1 MKTGKN
7 RQTGNQNP
15 FNPQSS
21 GQGSPYGNAGGT
33 PFGGGMGM
41 PGSTVQRWLRRFWRR
56 LIRRWNGKCRRN
68 TIWRWLREIQW
79 TVWIQ
84 WNVTDEYQETYTL
97 FEIVSDRLTYCFCD
111 LFLLGEVIYRTLIT
125 GVNSVVFMGVYFAL
139 FGLLLSIGLLLWRR
153 FLIWRS
159 HRIRSCLSVAVS
171 FAVNTWNPV

>member
-15 FNPQSS
+15 LIHSHPDREVLMEM
-21 GQGSPYGNAGGT
+21 PEEHRLEAEWE
-33 PFGGGMGM
+33 M
-41 PGSTVQRWLRRFWRR
+41 PGSTVRRWLRRFWRR
-56 LIRRWNGKCRRN
+56 LIRRRNGKCRRN

-111 LFLLGEVIYRTLIT
+111 LFPAWRGYLQNADHRSEFCGIYGSLLCFVRTAFVHWTFVVAKISDLEIT
-125 GVNSVVFMGVYFAL
+125 SNKI
-139 FGLLLSIGLLLWRR
+139 LLVGGCVL
-153 FLIWRS
+153 
-159 HRIRSCLSVAVS
+159 CC
-171 FAVNTWNPV
+171 

>member
-15 FNPQSS
+15 LIHSHPDREVLMEM
-21 GQGSPYGNAGGT
+21 PEEHRLEAEWE
-33 PFGGGMGM
+33 M
-41 PGSTVQRWLRRFWRR
+41 PGSTVRRWLRRFWRR

-171 FAVNTWNPV
+171 FCC